1 MEQQPQSVLGG
12 APAAPAAAPAGA
24 QAPKKSSAGI
34 IVAIIVAALL
44 IAGGV
49 VAAILIVNNNGD
61 KKDDETSKQES
72 KKDDKKLDEIDD
84 KDDDEDDEDEEEDED
99 DEDDEEEEDDS
110 LSETAYSYTSNDAYF
125 VKINGKKY
133 NFNNTL
139 SEVENSGFKLSSA
152 AKEKTVKSGQ
162 YLILIG
168 SGTRLTKGD
177 AGISYTP
184 YNDGN
189 DTVSVS
195 KAKLGSVSVNSSS
208 LESAQS
214 VLKKITFNGGI
225 HLGSTVA
232 QLKKAFGEP
241 TKLDQA
247 SYGDTYEYKA
257 STYKK
262 FTFKVKDGVV
272 TEISWTNYGKF
283 AN

>member
-1 MEQQPQSVLGG
+1 MEQQSQSVLGG

-72 KKDDKKLDEIDD
+72 KKDDDKKLD
-84 KDDDEDDEDEEEDED
+84 KDEDEEENDED
-99 DEDDEEEEDDS
+99 DEDDEEDKDDEDEDDS

-133 NFNNTL
+133 NFNSTI
-139 SEVENSGFKLSSA
+139 SDVESTGFKLSSQ

-177 AGISYTP
+177 AGIGFTP
-184 YNDGN
+184 YNDGD

-195 KAKLGSVSVNSSS
+195 KAKLGSVSVNSTT

-262 FTFKVKDGVV
+262 FTIKVKDGVV
-272 TEISWTNYGKF
+272 NEISWTNYGKF

>member
-34 IVAIIVAALL
+34 IVAIIAAALL

-72 KKDDKKLDEIDD
+72 KKDDDKKLD
-84 KDDDEDDEDEEEDED
+84 KDEDEEED
-99 DEDDEEEEDDS
+99 DEDDEEDEEDKDNEDEDDS

-133 NFNNTL
+133 NFNSTI
-139 SEVENSGFKLSSA
+139 SDIESTGFKLSSQ

-177 AGISYTP
+177 AGLGFTP
-184 YNDGN
+184 YNDGD

-195 KAKLGSVSVNSSS
+195 KAKLGSISVNSTS
-208 LESAQS
+208 LKDAQS
-214 VLKKITFNGGI
+214 VLEKITFNGGI

-262 FTFKVKDGVV
+262 FTIKVKDGVV
-272 TEISWTNYGKF
+272 NEISWTNYGKF

>member
-1 MEQQPQSVLGG
+1 MEQQSQGVLGG
-12 APAAPAAAPAGA
+12 APAAPAAAPA
-24 QAPKKSSAGI
+24 PKKSSAGI
-34 IVAIIVAALL
+34 IVAIVVAALL

-72 KKDDKKLDEIDD
+72 KKDDDKKLDEDEND
-84 KDDDEDDEDEEEDED
+84 EDEEDDEDDEDKKEDKDDEDED
-99 DEDDEEEEDDS
+99 DN

-133 NFNNTL
+133 NFNNTM
-139 SEVENSGFKLSSA
+139 SDVEKSGFKMSSQ

-162 YLILIG
+162 YLILMG
-168 SGTRLTKGD
+168 GGTRLTKGD
-177 AGISYTP
+177 AGLGYTP
-184 YNDGN
+184 YNDGSS
-189 DTVSVS
+189 TVSIS
-195 KAKLGSVSVNSSS
+195 DAKLGSISVNSTT

-262 FTFKVKDGVV
+262 FTFRVKDGVV

>member
-84 KDDDEDDEDEEEDED
+84 EDDDEDDEDEEDED

-139 SEVENSGFKLSSA
+139 SEVKNSGFKLSSA

>member
-84 KDDDEDDEDEEEDED
+84 KDDDEDDEDEEDED

>member
-49 VAAILIVNNNGD
+49 VAAILIANNNGD

-84 KDDDEDDEDEEEDED
+84 KDDDEDDEDEEDED

>member
-44 IAGGV
+44 IVGGV

-72 KKDDKKLDEIDD
+72 KKDDDKKLD
-84 KDDDEDDEDEEEDED
+84 KDEDDEED
-99 DEDDEEEEDDS
+99 DEDDEEDEEDKDDEDEDDS

-133 NFNNTL
+133 NFDNTI
-139 SEVENSGFKLSSA
+139 SDVESTGFKLSSQ

-177 AGISYTP
+177 AGIGFTP
-184 YNDGN
+184 YNDGD

-195 KAKLGSVSVNSSS
+195 KAKLGSVSVNSTT

-262 FTFKVKDGVV
+262 FTIKVKDGVV
-272 TEISWTNYGKF
+272 SEISWTNYGKF

>member
-34 IVAIIVAALL
+34 IVAIIAAALL

-72 KKDDKKLDEIDD
+72 KKDDDKKLD
-84 KDDDEDDEDEEEDED
+84 KDEDEEED
-99 DEDDEEEEDDS
+99 DEDDEEDEEDKDDEDEDDS

-133 NFNNTL
+133 NFNNTI
-139 SEVENSGFKLSSA
+139 SDVESTGFKLSSQ

-177 AGISYTP
+177 AGIGFTP
-184 YNDGN
+184 YNDGD

-195 KAKLGSVSVNSSS
+195 KAKLGSVSVNSTS

-262 FTFKVKDGVV
+262 FTIKVKDGVV
-272 TEISWTNYGKF
+272 NEISWTNYGKF

>member
-84 KDDDEDDEDEEEDED
+84 EDDDEDDEDEEDED
-99 DEDDEEEEDDS
+99 DEDEEEEEDDS

>member
-1 MEQQPQSVLGG
+1 MEQSVLGG
-12 APAAPAAAPAGA
+12 TPAPAATPAAQGTP
-24 QAPKKSSAGI
+24 APKKSNVGVI
-34 IVAIIVAALL
+34 IAIIVAALV
-44 IAGGV
+44 IAGGI
-49 VAAILIVNNNGD
+49 VAAILIINNNNGD
-61 KKDDETSKQES
+61 KKDDKESSQQTS
-72 KKDDKKLDEIDD
+72 KKDDEEEKLE
-84 KDDDEDDEDEEEDED
+84 EEEDEDEEEEEEVDK
-99 DEDDEEEEDDS
+99 EEEEDDS
-110 LSETAYSYTSNDAYF
+110 TSTETAYSYTSNDAYF

-133 NFNNTL
+133 DFNSTL
-139 SEVENSGFKLSSA
+139 SEVENSGFKLSSQ

-168 SGTRLTKGD
+168 GGTRLTKGD
-177 AGISYTP
+177 AGIGFTP

-195 KAKLGSVSVNSSS
+195 KAKLGSVSVNTTS

-225 HLGSTVA
+225 HLGSSVDA
-232 QLKKAFGEP
+232 LKKAFGTP
-241 TKLDQA
+241 TKLDTA

-262 FTFKVKDGVV
+262 FTFKVKEGVV

-283 AN
+283 AQ

>member
-61 KKDDETSKQES
+61 KKNDETSKQES
-72 KKDDKKLDEIDD
+72 KKDDDKKLD
-84 KDDDEDDEDEEEDED
+84 KDEDEEEDDEDEEEDEEDKD
-99 DEDDEEEEDDS
+99 DEDEDDS

-133 NFNNTL
+133 NFNSTI
-139 SEVENSGFKLSSA
+139 SDVESTGFKLSSQ

-177 AGISYTP
+177 AGIGFTP
-184 YNDGN
+184 YNDGD

-195 KAKLGSVSVNSSS
+195 KAKLGSVSVNSTT

-262 FTFKVKDGVV
+262 FTIKVKDGVV
-272 TEISWTNYGKF
+272 SEISWTNYGKF

>member
-1 MEQQPQSVLGG
+1 MEQQSQSVLGG

-34 IVAIIVAALL
+34 IVAIIAAALL

-49 VAAILIVNNNGD
+49 VAANNNGD

-84 KDDDEDDEDEEEDED
+84 KDDDEDDEDEEDED

>member
-84 KDDDEDDEDEEEDED
+84 EDDDEDDEDEEDED

-241 TKLDQA
+241 TKLDRA

>member
-1 MEQQPQSVLGG
+1 MEQSVLGG
-12 APAAPAAAPAGA
+12 TPAPAATPAAQGTP
-24 QAPKKSSAGI
+24 APKKSNVGV
-34 IVAIIVAALL
+34 IVAIIVAALV

-49 VAAILIVNNNGD
+49 VAAILIINNNNGD
-61 KKDDETSKQES
+61 KKDDKETSQQTS
-72 KKDDKKLDEIDD
+72 KKDDEEEKLEEEDE
-84 KDDDEDDEDEEEDED
+84 EEEEEEVDEDEEED
-99 DEDDEEEEDDS
+99 DS
-110 LSETAYSYTSNDAYF
+110 TSTETAYSYTSNDAYF

-133 NFNNTL
+133 DFNSTL
-139 SEVENSGFKLSSA
+139 SEVENSGFKLSSQ

-168 SGTRLTKGD
+168 GGTRLTKGD
-177 AGISYTP
+177 AGIGFTP
-184 YNDGN
+184 YNDGS

-195 KAKLGSVSVNSSS
+195 KAKLGSVSVNTTS

-225 HLGSTVA
+225 HLGSSVDA
-232 QLKKAFGEP
+232 LKKAFGTP
-241 TKLDQA
+241 TKLDTA

-262 FTFKVKDGVV
+262 FTFKVKEGVV

-283 AN
+283 AQ

>member
-34 IVAIIVAALL
+34 IVAIIAAALL

-72 KKDDKKLDEIDD
+72 KKDDDKKLD
-84 KDDDEDDEDEEEDED
+84 KDEDEEEDED
-99 DEDDEEEEDDS
+99 DEEDEEDKDDEDEDDS

-133 NFNNTL
+133 NFNSTI
-139 SEVENSGFKLSSA
+139 SDVESTGFKLSSQ

-177 AGISYTP
+177 AGIGFTP
-184 YNDGN
+184 YNDGD

-195 KAKLGSVSVNSSS
+195 KAKLGSVSVNSTS
-208 LESAQS
+208 LKDAQS
-214 VLKKITFNGGI
+214 VLEKITFNGGI

-262 FTFKVKDGVV
+262 FTIKVKDGVV
-272 TEISWTNYGKF
+272 SEISWTNYGKF

>member
-1 MEQQPQSVLGG
+1 MEQQSQGVLGG

-34 IVAIIVAALL
+34 IVAIIAAALL

-49 VAAILIVNNNGD
+49 VAAILIVNNNGG

-72 KKDDKKLDEIDD
+72 KKDDNKKLD
-84 KDDDEDDEDEEEDED
+84 KDEDEEEDEED
-99 DEDDEEEEDDS
+99 DEDDEEDKDNEDEDDS

-133 NFNNTL
+133 NFNSTI
-139 SEVENSGFKLSSA
+139 SDVESTGFKLSSQ

-177 AGISYTP
+177 AGIGFTP
-184 YNDGN
+184 YNDGD

-195 KAKLGSVSVNSSS
+195 KAKLGSVSVNSTT

-262 FTFKVKDGVV
+262 FTIKVKDGVV
-272 TEISWTNYGKF
+272 NEISWTNYGKF

>member
-1 MEQQPQSVLGG
+1 MEQSVLGG
-12 APAAPAAAPAGA
+12 TPAPAATPAAQGTP
-24 QAPKKSSAGI
+24 APKKSNVGV
-34 IVAIIVAALL
+34 IVAIIVAALV

-84 KDDDEDDEDEEEDED
+84 EEDEDEEEEEDENDEDEEEDD
-99 DEDDEEEEDDS
+99 N

-133 NFNNTL
+133 DFNSTL
-139 SEVENSGFKLSSA
+139 SEVENSGFKLSSQ

-168 SGTRLTKGD
+168 GGTRLTKGD
-177 AGISYTP
+177 AGIGFTP
-184 YNDGN
+184 YNDGS

-195 KAKLGSVSVNSSS
+195 KAKLGSVSVNTTS

-225 HLGSTVA
+225 HLGSSVDA
-232 QLKKAFGEP
+232 LKKAFGTP
-241 TKLDQA
+241 TKLDTA

-262 FTFKVKDGVV
+262 FTFKVKEGVV

-283 AN
+283 AQ

>member
-49 VAAILIVNNNGD
+49 VAAILIANNNGD

-84 KDDDEDDEDEEEDED
+84 KDDDEDDEDEEDEE

>member
-34 IVAIIVAALL
+34 IVAIIAAALL

-84 KDDDEDDEDEEEDED
+84 KDDDEDDEDEEDED

>member
-1 MEQQPQSVLGG
+1 MEQQPQSVLGS

-84 KDDDEDDEDEEEDED
+84 KDDDEDDEDEEDED

-184 YNDGN
+184 YNDGSS
-189 DTVSVS
+189 TVSIS
-195 KAKLGSVSVNSSS
+195 DAKLGSISVNSTT

-262 FTFKVKDGVV
+262 FTYKVKDGVV

>member
-1 MEQQPQSVLGG
+1 MEQQSQGVLGG
-12 APAAPAAAPAGA
+12 APAAPAAA

-34 IVAIIVAALL
+34 IVAIIAAALL

-72 KKDDKKLDEIDD
+72 KKDDDKKLD
-84 KDDDEDDEDEEEDED
+84 KDEDEEEDDEDDEDEKEDKD
-99 DEDDEEEEDDS
+99 DEDEDDS

-133 NFNNTL
+133 NFNNTM
-139 SEVENSGFKLSSA
+139 SDVEKSGFKMSSQ

-162 YLILIG
+162 YLILMG
-168 SGTRLTKGD
+168 GGTRLTKGD
-177 AGISYTP
+177 AGLGYTP
-184 YNDGN
+184 YNDGSS
-189 DTVSVS
+189 TVSIS
-195 KAKLGSVSVNSSS
+195 DAKLGSISVNSTS

-262 FTFKVKDGVV
+262 FTIKVKDGVV

>member
-1 MEQQPQSVLGG
+1 MEQQSQGVLGG
-12 APAAPAAAPAGA
+12 APAAPAAAPA
-24 QAPKKSSAGI
+24 PKKSSAGI
-34 IVAIIVAALL
+34 IIAIIAAALL

-72 KKDDKKLDEIDD
+72 KKDDDKKLD
-84 KDDDEDDEDEEEDED
+84 KDEDEEEDDEDDEDEEDKD
-99 DEDDEEEEDDS
+99 DEDEDDS

-133 NFNNTL
+133 NFNSTI
-139 SEVENSGFKLSSA
+139 SDVESTGFKLSSQ

-177 AGISYTP
+177 AGIGFTP
-184 YNDGN
+184 YNDGD

-195 KAKLGSVSVNSSS
+195 KAKLGSVSVNSTT

-262 FTFKVKDGVV
+262 FTIKVKDGVV
-272 TEISWTNYGKF
+272 SEISWTNYGKF

>member
-1 MEQQPQSVLGG
+1 MEQQSQGVLGG
-12 APAAPAAAPAGA
+12 APAAPAAAPA
-24 QAPKKSSAGI
+24 PKKSSAGI
-34 IVAIIVAALL
+34 IVAIIAAALL

-72 KKDDKKLDEIDD
+72 KKDDDKKLD
-84 KDDDEDDEDEEEDED
+84 KDEDEEEDDEDDEDEKEDKD
-99 DEDDEEEEDDS
+99 DEDEDDS

-133 NFNNTL
+133 NFNNTM
-139 SEVENSGFKLSSA
+139 SDVEKSGFKMSSQ

-162 YLILIG
+162 YLILMG
-168 SGTRLTKGD
+168 GGTRLTKGD
-177 AGISYTP
+177 AGLGYTP
-184 YNDGN
+184 YNDGSS
-189 DTVSVS
+189 TVSIS
-195 KAKLGSVSVNSSS
+195 DAKLGSISVNSTS

-262 FTFKVKDGVV
+262 FTIKVKDGVV

>member
-84 KDDDEDDEDEEEDED
+84 KDDDEDEEDEEDED

>member
-34 IVAIIVAALL
+34 IVAIIAAALL

-49 VAAILIVNNNGD
+49 VAAILIVNNGD

-72 KKDDKKLDEIDD
+72 KKDDDKKLD
-84 KDDDEDDEDEEEDED
+84 KDEDEEED
-99 DEDDEEEEDDS
+99 DEDDEEDEEDKDDEDEDDS

-133 NFNNTL
+133 NFNNTI
-139 SEVENSGFKLSSA
+139 SDVESTGFKLSSQ

-177 AGISYTP
+177 AGIGFTP
-184 YNDGN
+184 YNDGD

-195 KAKLGSVSVNSSS
+195 KAKLGSVSVNSST

-257 STYKK
+257 GTYKK
-262 FTFKVKDGVV
+262 FTIKVKDGVV
-272 TEISWTNYGKF
+272 SEISWTNYGKF

>member
-1 MEQQPQSVLGG
+1 MEQQQSVLGG
-12 APAAPAAAPAGA
+12 TPAAPAATPAGA

-72 KKDDKKLDEIDD
+72 KKDDDKKLD
-84 KDDDEDDEDEEEDED
+84 KDEDEEDEKED
-99 DEDDEEEEDDS
+99 DEDDEEDKDDEDEDDS

-133 NFNNTL
+133 NFNSTM
-139 SEVENSGFKLSSA
+139 SDVEKSGFKMSSQ

-162 YLILIG
+162 YLILMG
-168 SGTRLTKGD
+168 GGTRLTKGD
-177 AGISYTP
+177 AGLGYTP
-184 YNDGN
+184 YNDGSS
-189 DTVSVS
+189 TVSIS
-195 KAKLGSVSVNSSS
+195 DAKLGSISVNSTS

-262 FTFKVKDGVV
+262 FTIKVKDGVV

>member
-1 MEQQPQSVLGG
+1 MEQSVLGG
-12 APAAPAAAPAGA
+12 TPAPAATPAAQGTP
-24 QAPKKSSAGI
+24 APKKSNVGV
-34 IVAIIVAALL
+34 IVAIIVAALV

-49 VAAILIVNNNGD
+49 VAAILIINNNNGD
-61 KKDDETSKQES
+61 KKDDKETSQQTS
-72 KKDDKKLDEIDD
+72 KKDDEEEKL
-84 KDDDEDDEDEEEDED
+84 EEEDED
-99 DEDDEEEEDDS
+99 DEEEEVEEEEEEDDS
-110 LSETAYSYTSNDAYF
+110 TSTETAYSYTSNDAYF

-133 NFNNTL
+133 DFNSTL
-139 SEVENSGFKLSSA
+139 SEVENSGFKLSSQ

-168 SGTRLTKGD
+168 GGTRLTKGD
-177 AGISYTP
+177 AGIGFTP
-184 YNDGN
+184 YNDGS

-195 KAKLGSVSVNSSS
+195 KAKLGSVSVNTTS

-225 HLGSTVA
+225 HLGSSVDA
-232 QLKKAFGEP
+232 LKKAFGTP
-241 TKLDQA
+241 TKLDTA

-262 FTFKVKDGVV
+262 FTFKVKEGVV

-283 AN
+283 AQ

>member
-72 KKDDKKLDEIDD
+72 KKDDKED
-84 KDDDEDDEDEEEDED
+84 KSEDEDEDVDEDED
-99 DEDDEEEEDDS
+99 KDEDEDVDEDEDEDDS

-133 NFNNTL
+133 NFNSTL

>member
-1 MEQQPQSVLGG
+1 MEQQSQSVLGG

-72 KKDDKKLDEIDD
+72 KKDDDKKLD
-84 KDDDEDDEDEEEDED
+84 KDEDDEDEEED
-99 DEDDEEEEDDS
+99 DEDDEEDKDDEDEDDS

-133 NFNNTL
+133 NFNSTI
-139 SEVENSGFKLSSA
+139 SDVESTGFKLSSQ

-177 AGISYTP
+177 AGIGFTP
-184 YNDGN
+184 YNDGD

-195 KAKLGSVSVNSSS
+195 KAKLGSVSVNSTT

-262 FTFKVKDGVV
+262 FTIKVKDGVV
-272 TEISWTNYGKF
+272 NEISWTNYGKF

>member
-1 MEQQPQSVLGG
+1 MEQQSQGVLGG
-12 APAAPAAAPAGA
+12 APAAPAAAPA
-24 QAPKKSSAGI
+24 PKKSSAGI
-34 IVAIIVAALL
+34 IIAIIAAALL

-72 KKDDKKLDEIDD
+72 KKDDDKKLD
-84 KDDDEDDEDEEEDED
+84 KDEDEEEDDEDNEDNEEDKD
-99 DEDDEEEEDDS
+99 DEDEDDS

-133 NFNNTL
+133 NFNSTM
-139 SEVENSGFKLSSA
+139 SDVEKSGFKMSSQ

-162 YLILIG
+162 YLILMG
-168 SGTRLTKGD
+168 GGTRLTKGD
-177 AGISYTP
+177 AGLGYTP
-184 YNDGN
+184 YNDGSS
-189 DTVSVS
+189 TVSIS
-195 KAKLGSVSVNSSS
+195 DAKLGSISVNSTT

-262 FTFKVKDGVV
+262 FTIKVKDGVV
-272 TEISWTNYGKF
+272 SEISWTNYGKF

>member
-84 KDDDEDDEDEEEDED
+84 KDDDEDDEDEEDED
-99 DEDDEEEEDDS
+99 DEDEEEEEDDS

>member
-34 IVAIIVAALL
+34 IVAIIAAALL

-72 KKDDKKLDEIDD
+72 KKDDDKKLDKDD
-84 KDDDEDDEDEEEDED
+84 KDEDDDEDDEEDEEDKD
-99 DEDDEEEEDDS
+99 DEDEDDS

-133 NFNNTL
+133 NFNSTI
-139 SEVENSGFKLSSA
+139 SDVESTGFKLSSQ

-177 AGISYTP
+177 AGIGFTP
-184 YNDGN
+184 YNDGD

-195 KAKLGSVSVNSSS
+195 KAKLGSVSVNSST

-262 FTFKVKDGVV
+262 FTIKVKDGVV
-272 TEISWTNYGKF
+272 SEISWTNYGKF

>member
-1 MEQQPQSVLGG
+1 MEQQSQSVLGG

-49 VAAILIVNNNGD
+49 VAAIQIVNNNGN
-61 KKDDETSKQES
+61 KKDHETSKKES
-72 KKDDKKLDEIDD
+72 KKDDDKKLD
-84 KDDDEDDEDEEEDED
+84 KDEDEEENDED
-99 DEDDEEEEDDS
+99 DEDDEEEDKDDEDEDDS

-133 NFNNTL
+133 NFNSTI
-139 SEVENSGFKLSSA
+139 SDVESTGFKLSSQ

-168 SGTRLTKGD
+168 SGNRLTKGD
-177 AGISYTP
+177 AGIGFTP
-184 YNDGN
+184 YNDGD

-195 KAKLGSVSVNSSS
+195 KAKLGSVSVNSTT

-262 FTFKVKDGVV
+262 FTIKVKDGVV
-272 TEISWTNYGKF
+272 NEISWTNYGKF

>member
-1 MEQQPQSVLGG
+1 MEQSVLGG
-12 APAAPAAAPAGA
+12 TPAPAATPTA
-24 QAPKKSSAGI
+24 QGTPAPKKANVGV
-34 IVAIIVAALL
+34 IVAIIVAALV

-49 VAAILIVNNNGD
+49 VAAILIINNNNGD
-61 KKDDETSKQES
+61 KKDDKESSQQTS
-72 KKDDKKLDEIDD
+72 KKDDEEEKL
-84 KDDDEDDEDEEEDED
+84 EEEDED
-99 DEDDEEEEDDS
+99 DEEEEVEEEEEEDDS
-110 LSETAYSYTSNDAYF
+110 TSTETAYSYTSNDAYF

-133 NFNNTL
+133 DFNSTL
-139 SEVENSGFKLSSA
+139 SEVENSGFKLSSQ

-168 SGTRLTKGD
+168 GGTRLTKGD
-177 AGISYTP
+177 AGIGFTP
-184 YNDGN
+184 YNDGS

-195 KAKLGSVSVNSSS
+195 KAKLGSVSVNTTS

-225 HLGSTVA
+225 HLGSSVDA
-232 QLKKAFGEP
+232 LKKAFGTP
-241 TKLDQA
+241 TKLDTA

-262 FTFKVKDGVV
+262 FTFKVKEGVV

-283 AN
+283 AQ